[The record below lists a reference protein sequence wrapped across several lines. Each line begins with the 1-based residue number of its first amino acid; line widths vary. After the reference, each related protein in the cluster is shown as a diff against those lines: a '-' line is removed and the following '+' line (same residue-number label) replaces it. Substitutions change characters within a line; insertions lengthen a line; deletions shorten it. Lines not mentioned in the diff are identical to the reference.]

1 MVVVVLAAAAAAAVA
16 VLARPGP
23 VVRLEQVS
31 IAGVPEPAPGAAAGG
46 AVAGPG
52 GPVRLDGTLYLPELP
67 NGGRAAAVLLAHG
80 LGGSKAD
87 LDDEA
92 HALAEQGY
100 VALAI
105 SARGFGASGGLV
117 HLDAPDFEVADG
129 RRWLDYLATR
139 PEVLL
144 DGAGDPRVGITGA
157 SYGGA
162 FALLT
167 AGYDRRV
174 DAIAP
179 LITWNDL
186 RTAIFKQSLLP
197 PVSSAPASDTTAV
210 ASGVFARSWA
220 ALFLGPG
227 GSTSRPSLPTPS
239 AAVTGGAV
247 STAGPVWNLDGVS
260 CGRLAQVVCDA
271 YRQMAAT
278 GQATPAILDLLAASS
293 PVTVTS
299 RIQAPTLLMQGEADS
314 LFPIA
319 QGEANAAQ
327 IAANRTPVKVVW
339 QGGGHDG
346 GLDESERLQA
356 MTLTWFDRYLRRD
369 GSPTDTR
376 FEVTVPAAQLS
387 ADDSRP
393 APQIR
398 DAASDPHLN
407 QADPRRLLAGPE
419 RVLTIKALT
428 GPSQTVVAPAG
439 GAPAALTVV
448 PGLGSLGAVAQAP
461 AGTAATG
468 RGAFDATALASQ
480 SAFFETAALT
490 EPMQVAGLSLVE
502 LNVARRTGTGP
513 VTLFVSLRDV
523 APDGGSRLPAGL
535 VAPVRL
541 ADLPAGADGVTLT
554 VQLPSVV
561 LDIPSG
567 HRLRVAV
574 TTTDQAYALA
584 TSPSAYQISLPP
596 PALRDSPDGGQLA
609 VSAHA
614 FQVLD
619 AGGLSSLT
627 PYAAGILLLLAGAL
641 VTVRFGRR
649 RWRSPSDAATAHSAR
664 DSAGGGA
671 VVPIVVTGLGKAY
684 DDGYRAVSDLSFTV
698 EPGWVLGL
706 LGPNGAGKTTTLRML
721 MGLIRPSE
729 GQIRVF
735 GQPVG
740 PGAPVLS
747 RVGCFVEGPGFLPHV
762 SGSANLQ
769 LFWATTGRP
778 LEDAQLAEALEIAG
792 LGEDVHRRVRTYSQ
806 GMRQRLA
813 IAQAMLG
820 LPELLVLDEPTNG
833 LDPPQIRE
841 MREVLTRYAATGR
854 TVVVSSH
861 LLAEVEQT
869 CSHVVVMHRGRLVAE
884 GEVAQIVGAATRI
897 VVDVDDPARA
907 AAVARTVPAAADVD
921 VTPTGI
927 VLSLTGPRA
936 DLVRELVAA
945 GLAVERVSPQRGLE
959 EAFLTL
965 VGES

>member
-1 MVVVVLAAAAAAAVA
+1 VLLAVTGG
-16 VLARPGP
+16 LTTYLLLPGP
-23 VVRLEQVS
+23 TVRVEQVS
-31 IAGVPEPAPGAAAGG
+31 IAGVPEPAPAALPDG
-46 AVAGPG
+46 VAASPG
-52 GPVRLDGTLYLPELP
+52 GPVTLDGTLYLPELP
-67 NGGRAAAVLLAHG
+67 AGGRAAAVLLAHG

-117 HLDAPDFEVADG
+117 HLDAPDYEIADG
-129 RRWLDYLATR
+129 RRWLDYLAAR

-167 AGYDRRV
+167 AGYDGRV

-197 PVSSAPASDTTAV
+197 QSSPSPATDTSTP
-210 ASGVFARSWA
+210 GVFARSWA

-227 GSTSRPSLPTPS
+227 GSASRPSLP
-239 AAVTGGAV
+239 G
-247 STAGPVWNLDGVS
+247 AGPGGPAADATG
-260 CGRLAQVVCDA
+260 CGRLAPAVCAD
-271 YRQMAAT
+271 YRQVAAT
-278 GQATPAILDLLAASS
+278 GEATPAMLELLKASS
-293 PVTVTS
+293 PFTVTAH
-299 RIQAPTLLMQGEADS
+299 IHAPTLLMQGEADS

-327 IAANRTPVKVVW
+327 IAANGTPVKVVW

-346 GLDESERLQA
+346 GLDETDRLQA

-369 GSPTDTR
+369 GSPSDTR

-398 DAASDPHLN
+398 EAAGDPQLTL
-407 QADPRRLLAGPE
+407 ADPRDLLTGASPA
-419 RVLTIKALT
+419 LTPLVLT

-448 PGLGSLGAVAQAP
+448 PGLGSLGAASQAA
-461 AGTAATG
+461 AGSAAG
-468 RGAFDATALASQ
+468 RSAFDATALASQ
-480 SAFFETAALT
+480 SAFFETAPLAQPL
-490 EPMQVAGLSLVE
+490 QVAGLNLVE

-523 APDGGSRLPAGL
+523 SPDGGSRLPAGL

-541 ADLPAGADGVTLT
+541 ADLPVGAEGVTLS
-554 VQLPSVV
+554 VQLPAVV
-561 LDIPSG
+561 LDIPAG

-574 TTTDQAYALA
+574 TTTDQAYALP
-584 TSPSAYQISLPP
+584 TSPSAYQVSLPP
-596 PALRDSPDGGQLA
+596 PSLVAGRVSGQLA
-609 VSAHA
+609 VSAHS

-619 AGGLSSLT
+619 AGGLSTLF
-627 PYAAGILLLLAGAL
+627 PYAAGVLALLAGAF
-641 VTVRFGRR
+641 VTVRLGRR
-649 RWRSPSDAATAHSAR
+649 RWRTTAGAVAGGHTAGGDNTGDDPSASDAA
-664 DSAGGGA
+664 GGDA
-671 VVPIVVTGLGKAY
+671 VVPIVVSGLGKAY
-684 DDGYRAVSDLSFTV
+684 DDGYRAVSDLSFRV

-729 GQIRVF
+729 GEIRVF
-735 GQPVG
+735 GERVG

-762 SGSANLQ
+762 SGLANLQ
-769 LFWATTGRP
+769 LFWQATGRP
-778 LEDAQLAEALEIAG
+778 EADAQLADALEIAG
-792 LGEDVHRRVRTYSQ
+792 LGEDVHRQVRTYSQ

-861 LLAEVEQT
+861 QLGEVEQT
-869 CSHVVVMHRGRLVAE
+869 CTHVVVMHRGRLVAE

-907 AAVARTVPAAADVD
+907 AEVAARLPGASDVD
-921 VTPTGI
+921 LTPTGI
-927 VLSLTGPRA
+927 VLALTGSRA
-936 DLVRELVAA
+936 DLVRELVGA
-945 GLAVERVSPQRGLE
+945 GVAVDRVSPQRGLE

>member
-1 MVVVVLAAAAAAAVA
+1 MVFVAALTLAGAVVA

-23 VVRLEQVS
+23 PVRIEEVS
-31 IAGVPEPAPGAAAGG
+31 VAGVPEAG
-46 AVAGPG
+46 V
-52 GPVRLDGTLYLPELP
+52 PVQLDGTLYLPDRP
-67 NGGRAAAVLLAHG
+67 DGARSAAVVLAHG

-87 LDDEA
+87 VDDQA
-92 HALAEQGY
+92 RQLAEHGY

-105 SARGFGASGGLV
+105 SARGFGASTGLV
-117 HLDAPDFEVADG
+117 HLDAPDFEIADG
-129 RRWLDYLATR
+129 RRWLDYLAAR

-197 PVSSAPASDTTAV
+197 SAAQLTAAAPTSAPTAG
-210 ASGVFARSWA
+210 SGVFARSWA

-227 GSTSRPSLPTPS
+227 GSASRPPAPRSGQGPAPVDS
-239 AAVTGGAV
+239 TG
-247 STAGPVWNLDGVS
+247 
-260 CGRLAQVVCDA
+260 CGRLAPTVCDA
-271 YRQMAAT
+271 YRQVAST
-278 GQATPAILDLLAASS
+278 GEAGPAMLELLKASS
-293 PVTVTS
+293 PVTVTD
-299 RIQAPTLLMQGEADS
+299 RITAPTLLMQGQADS
-314 LFPIA
+314 LFPLA

-327 IAANRTPVKVVW
+327 IAANGTPVKVVW
-339 QGGGHDG
+339 HGGGHDG

-369 GSPTDTR
+369 GSPSDTR

-398 DAASDPHLN
+398 DAASDLQLG
-407 QADPRRLLAGPE
+407 QADPRALLAGPE
-419 RVLTIKALT
+419 RVLTVRALS
-428 GPSQTVVAPAG
+428 GPPQTVVAPAG
-439 GAPAALTVV
+439 GAPAAVTVV
-448 PGLGSLGAVAQAP
+448 PGLGSLGAVSQAS
-461 AGTAATG
+461 AGSAAAG
-468 RGAFDATALASQ
+468 GSAFDATALAAQ
-480 SAFFETAALT
+480 SAFFETVPLT
-490 EPMQVAGLSLVE
+490 EPLPVVGLSLVE
-502 LNVARRTGTGP
+502 LQVARLTGSGP
-513 VTLFVSLRDV
+513 VTLFVSLRQV

-541 ADLPAGADGVTLT
+541 ADLPPGGDGVTLT

-561 LDIPSG
+561 RDLPAG
-567 HRLRVAV
+567 HRLRVVV
-574 TTTDQAYALA
+574 TTTDQAYALP
-584 TSPSAYQISLPP
+584 TSPSAYRISLPP
-596 PALRDSPDGGQLA
+596 PTLRDRQSQGQLA
-609 VSAHA
+609 VSARA
-614 FQVLD
+614 LQVLD
-619 AGGLSSLT
+619 AGGLTTLI
-627 PYAAGILLLLAGAL
+627 PYGAGILALLVAAFGA
-641 VTVRFGRR
+641 VRLGRR
-649 RWRSPSDAATAHSAR
+649 RWPAPGRAVGDAPPVEVGTGSRTA
-664 DSAGGGA
+664 
-671 VVPIVVTGLGKAY
+671 VPIVVTGLGKAY
-684 DDGYRAVSDLSFTV
+684 DDGYRAVSDLSFRV

-706 LGPNGAGKTTTLRML
+706 LGPNGAGKTTVLRML

-762 SGSANLQ
+762 SGLANLQ
-769 LFWATTGRP
+769 LFWAATGRP
-778 LEDAQLAEALEIAG
+778 LEDAQLTDALEIAG
-792 LGEDVHRRVRTYSQ
+792 LGEDVHRQVRTYSQ

-841 MREVLTRYAATGR
+841 MREVLTRYAASGR

-907 AAVARTVPAAADVD
+907 AQVAGSLPTAADVE

-927 VLSLTGPRA
+927 VLALTGPRA
-936 DLVRELVAA
+936 ELVRELVAA